1 MPDRAE
7 KVLHLIQDCHGGSI
21 NDSRFGLRNRGEGN
35 IATQIHAMAQL
46 ARKRYFKGRSFPA
59 LNKDLHEQYKN
70 GQMKLF

>member
-21 NDSRFGLRNRGEGN
+21 NDSRFGIRSRGEGK
-35 IATQIHAMAQL
+35 IAEQIHDMARL
-46 ARKRYFKGRSFPA
+46 ARQKYFKNRAFPK
-59 LNKDLHEQYKN
+59 LRTDLYDQYKN